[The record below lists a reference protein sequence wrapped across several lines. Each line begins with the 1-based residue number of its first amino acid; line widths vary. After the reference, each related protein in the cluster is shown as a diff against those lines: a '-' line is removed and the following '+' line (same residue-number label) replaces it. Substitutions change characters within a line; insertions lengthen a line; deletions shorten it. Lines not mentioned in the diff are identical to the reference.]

1 MSGTLYIIGTPI
13 GNLEDITL
21 RQLRKL
27 REVDF
32 IAAEDTRVTRKLLT
46 HYDIKTPLVSF
57 HEHSGE
63 TGAQKIAARILE
75 GENCGIVTDAGM
87 PCISDPGE
95 PLIKLCY
102 EMNIPVT
109 TVPGPSAVVTAI
121 AIAGMAS
128 GQFVFEGFLPVL
140 KKERTERLKRLS
152 AETRTIILYE
162 APHKLVRT
170 LADLGEVL
178 GGGREISLCRE
189 LTKIHEEVI
198 RTNLGEALKI
208 YEEREPRG
216 EYVLVIAGG
225 ENSSLEEE
233 NFTLKE
239 AAAIAA
245 KYAEE
250 GMKKREAC
258 KKAALETG
266 LRSNDIYAF
275 LQDRKEI

>member
-27 REVDF
+27 GEVDF

-109 TVPGPSAVVTAI
+109 TVPGPSAVITAI

-128 GQFVFEGFLPVL
+128 GQFVFEGFLPVP

-208 YEEREPRG
+208 YEEKEPRG

-225 ENSSLEEE
+225 ENASSEEKS
-233 NFTLKE
+233 FTLEE
-239 AAAIAA
+239 AAAIAE
-245 KYAEE
+245 KYTEE

>member
-21 RQLRKL
+21 RQLRML

-63 TGAQKIAARILE
+63 AGAQKIAARILE

-128 GQFVFEGFLPVL
+128 GQFVFEGFLPVP